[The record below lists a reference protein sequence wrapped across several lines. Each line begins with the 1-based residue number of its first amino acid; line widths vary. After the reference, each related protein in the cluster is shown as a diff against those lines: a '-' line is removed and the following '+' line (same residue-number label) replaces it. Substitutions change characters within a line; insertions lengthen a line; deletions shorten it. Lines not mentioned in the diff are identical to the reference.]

1 MELKKNRKINKKK
14 LPGYY
19 LGTNGNPM
27 SMDWYSQKDLLGS
40 RYKYGEN
47 PFGIN
52 DVYLSDQLKNKL
64 ANFKGPQQQGPG
76 FGKMLGN
83 GLMSKGGN
91 IISSGIAF
99 TGDAMNS
106 FSDTKDENQILND
119 SGSTYT
125 QGLGFGYV
133 RQNDVDRDAQMK
145 ELSKENTSNTL
156 KTTASGAALGASVGS
171 IFPGVGTVIGGA
183 VGAIGGFL
191 TGLFGSKKRKREL
204 RRRIQAAQE
213 AAIQKNNFASSSAQS
228 DYMAQNYAVE
238 NGNTQDDILYA
249 KHGKNAGEG
258 KETLKQTVQAYT
270 SLGKQQ
276 VEPNAKVAAGES
288 IIDNIDDTSNTTGH
302 IVKEGKLNQD
312 TNYANVNGSTI
323 ILGGDKDWRTGTTF
337 RDQALPYTMAL
348 EQINKKFEKR
358 TNDNLNKLRGTIGK
372 ESDDTQQYEVNKL
385 KQPIVDKLK
394 DLADQQKN
402 QHDMIRQYS
411 QYKYKNGKDALPRY
425 ANGMDWGNI
434 LTSGIGAI
442 SSIYQMMQAKNQ
454 KVHAPDIY
462 AGNPYENAALT
473 TMAGL
478 RVSPYK
484 ALEKIYENQNRQN
497 YLINRSGGLSGAQK
511 YLANAQSYI
520 QSNRDI
526 TDALYDAQMHNN
538 QYKGQYA
545 QALMNAGQ
553 AYAQRRQA
561 ANQYNE
567 EYYAR
572 AHAARQQ
579 GIQMGMRNL
588 LDQLQQYEANRFKKK
603 QFDETMSLYRQDLD
617 NQAASLRKQANPTYT
632 NNMYP
637 VAMYNYTKEN
647 PFGVSLTTPKWA
659 PNYKMYLNSLNR

>member
-27 SMDWYSQKDLLGS
+27 SMDWYSVKDLQGKGS
-40 RYKYGEN
+40 IYGQPYSLYN
-47 PFGIN
+47 QW
-52 DVYLSDQLKNKL
+52 LS
-64 ANFKGPQQQGPG
+64 QGPMQVRGLQQYPNQLPQNTGNTGG
-76 FGKMLGN
+76 FGANLA
-83 GLMSKGGN
+83 SKGGN
-91 IISSGIAF
+91 IISSGITHA
-99 TGDAMNS
+99 GDIMNS
-106 FSDTKDENQILND
+106 FSSTKDENQLLNEA
-119 SGSTYT
+119 GSTQT
-125 QGLGFGYV
+125 QGIGFSYM

-156 KTTASGAALGASVGS
+156 KTTASGAALGASIGS

-183 VGAIGGFL
+183 VGAIGGFF

-204 RRRIQAAQE
+204 RRRMAAAQE
-213 AAIQKNNFASSSAQS
+213 AAMQKNNYASSSAQS

-249 KHGKNAGEG
+249 KHGKNAGES
-258 KETLKQTVQAYT
+258 KETINQTVQAYT

-302 IVKEGKLNQD
+302 IVKEGKLNRD

-402 QHDMIRQYS
+402 QHEMIKQYPYLH
-411 QYKYKNGKDALPRY
+411 YKSGKDILPRY
-425 ANGMDWGNI
+425 AVGMDWGNAI
-434 LTSGIGAI
+434 TSGLGAI
-442 SSIYQMMQAKNQ
+442 SSIYQIMSAKNQ
-454 KVHAPDIY
+454 KIHTPDIY

-497 YLINRSGGLSGAQK
+497 YLINRAGGLSGAQK

-520 QSNRDI
+520 QSNKDI
-526 TDALYDAQMHNN
+526 KDALYDAQMQNN

-572 AHAARQQ
+572 AHAAKLQ
-579 GIQMGMRNL
+579 GEQMGIRNL
-588 LDQLQQYEANRFKKK
+588 LDQIQQYEANKFKKK
-603 QFDETMSLYRQDLD
+603 QFDETMDLYRQDLKQQAD
-617 NQAASLRKQANPTYT
+617 NIYKPTSYYT
-632 NNMYP
+632 PTQN
-637 VAMYNYTKEN
+637 YNTS
-647 PFGVSLTTPKWA
+647 PFGVSLTAPKWA
-659 PNYKMYLNSLNR
+659 HNYKTYLNSLSR